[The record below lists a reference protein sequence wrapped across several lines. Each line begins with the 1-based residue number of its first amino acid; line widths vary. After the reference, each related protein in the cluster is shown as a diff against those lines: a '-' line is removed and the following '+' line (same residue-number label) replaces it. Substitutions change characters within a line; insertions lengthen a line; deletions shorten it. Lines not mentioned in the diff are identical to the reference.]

1 VGTWARLNKPI
12 EVKPGF
18 DPFHLFPAEGR
29 RYDHRLRAVAI
40 VKFGGAAVAVAS
52 GAAAVVGV
60 NAREM
65 EQVNASTA
73 SAHGLAVLVAWDVPV
88 LAAFLLAVA
97 AAVGILTAAC
107 LAVWRAGL
115 PTPAPVTDQ
124 KEALVLRLASA
135 TWACVLLA
143 LMYGAVATFS
153 SALARPAYTA
163 SVLALPPVVRWL
175 LFLADMGAFLTL
187 LVSNGALRAA
197 KRAELQRAKLQ
208 RPNRRA
214 VLEGVTFLGFFIL
227 GLVPLIYANPGAPDT
242 LLMLSLRVPI
252 G

>member
-18 DPFHLFPAEGR
+18 DPFHLLPAEGR
-29 RYDHRLRAVAI
+29 RYDQRFRAVAI
-40 VKFGGAAVAVAS
+40 VKFGGAAVAVAC

-73 SAHGLAVLVAWDVPV
+73 SAHGFAVQFAWDVPV
-88 LAAFLLAVA
+88 LVAFLLGVA

-107 LAVWRAGL
+107 SEVWRAGL
-115 PTPAPVTDQ
+115 LAPARVTDQ
-124 KEALVLRLASA
+124 KEGLVLRLASA
-135 TWACVLLA
+135 AWVCVVLA
-143 LMYGAVATFS
+143 LFYGAVATFS
-153 SALARPAYTA
+153 SALAQPGYTA
-163 SVLALPPVVRWL
+163 SVLAIAPVVRW
-175 LFLADMGAFLTL
+175 FFFVADTGAFLTL
-187 LVSNGALRAA
+187 VVANGALRAA

-214 VLEGVTFLGFFIL
+214 GLEGVTFLGFFFL

-242 LLMLSLRVPI
+242 LLMLTLRVPL